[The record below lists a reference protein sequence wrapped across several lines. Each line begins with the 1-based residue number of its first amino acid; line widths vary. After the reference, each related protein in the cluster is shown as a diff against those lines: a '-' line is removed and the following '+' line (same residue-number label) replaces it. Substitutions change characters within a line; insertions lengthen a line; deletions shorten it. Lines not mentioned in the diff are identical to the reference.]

1 MEEVPENIFVKL
13 PTSKKKVTLIKWRVK
28 EGTLVN
34 STVVV
39 LLYQEDGEKDRKSFR
54 TNHVGVVKKILIHE
68 GQEVPAG
75 YLYTNKLLLENIFN
89 IRIYLIFLFYV
100 FQRSCI
106 CVGTWM
112 QPQYC
117 SQ

>member
-1 MEEVPENIFVKL
+1 METSAENILVKL
-13 PTSKKKVTLIKWRVK
+13 PTADKKVTLIKWRVK

-54 TNHVGVVKKILIHE
+54 TNYVGVVKKILIHE

-75 YLYTNKLLLENIFN
+75 YDFFFCLRSNVYAFIYKL
-89 IRIYLIFLFYV
+89 FLG
-100 FQRSCI
+100 C
-106 CVGTWM
+106 
-112 QPQYC
+112 
-117 SQ
+117 

>member
-1 MEEVPENIFVKL
+1 MSSEKVLVKL
-13 PTSKKKVTLIKWRVK
+13 PKSDKKATLVKWRVK

-68 GQEVPAG
+68 GEEIPVG
-75 YLYTNKLLLENIFN
+75 YIVTSHKFCRNS
-89 IRIYLIFLFYV
+89 FY
-100 FQRSCI
+100 
-106 CVGTWM
+106 
-112 QPQYC
+112 
-117 SQ
+117 

>member
-1 MEEVPENIFVKL
+1 MMPEKIFVKL
-13 PTSKKKVTLIKWRVK
+13 PTSDKKVTLIKWRVK

-39 LLYQEDGEKDRKSFR
+39 LLYQENGEKDRKSFR

-75 YLYTNKLLLENIFN
+75 YCCHDYIFYTNNL
-89 IRIYLIFLFYV
+89 
-100 FQRSCI
+100 
-106 CVGTWM
+106 
-112 QPQYC
+112 
-117 SQ
+117 